1 MPLLR
6 ALDILDQIL
15 RFSKVLL
22 IHRDARLLVFDS
34 ALLVNGRLRRV
45 ELCGFSLRA
54 GGETGV
60 VHCVAVTAGGAHRK
74 LLIKVRIIACHR
86 KFGLIVFD
94 VRTLELAILNEIF
107 LGLGLG
113 NKILCHFGLQ
123 RLFLRNPLLLS
134 LLLLPVGIELPLLC
148 VLLLLVSLQFL
159 LTLLFLALLTFY
171 ALGSL
176 LTLLSLALPV
186 ALGLH
191 DPMKVVLLYQL
202 EATG

>member
-1 MPLLR
+1 M
-6 ALDILDQIL
+6 
-15 RFSKVLL
+15 
-22 IHRDARLLVFDS
+22 VFDS
-34 ALLVNGRLRRV
+34 ALLVDGRLRRI
-45 ELCGFSLRA
+45 ELCGFSLRS

-60 VHCVAVTAGGAHRK
+60 IHCVAVSAGGAHRE
-74 LLIKVRIIACHR
+74 LLVEVGIIACHR

-107 LGLGLG
+107 LGLGLR
-113 NKILCHFGLQ
+113 NKTLCHFGLQ
-123 RLFLRNPLLLS
+123 RLFLREPLLFS
-134 LLLLPVGIELPLLC
+134 LLLLPVSIELPLLC

-159 LTLLFLALLTFY
+159 LTLLFLALLTLN

-176 LTLLSLALPV
+176 LALLSLALPV

-191 DPMKVVLLYQL
+191 NPMKVVFLYQL